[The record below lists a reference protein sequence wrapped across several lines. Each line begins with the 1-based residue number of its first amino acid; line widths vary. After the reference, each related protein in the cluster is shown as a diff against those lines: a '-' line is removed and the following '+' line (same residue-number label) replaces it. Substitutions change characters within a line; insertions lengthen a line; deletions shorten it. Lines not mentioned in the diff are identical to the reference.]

1 VKKPLTCLGLLWIIV
16 ALVATLHTGA
26 PALYAQEPAGDAVS
40 VYPPAPTD
48 EGRLGTLL
56 SVELGEI
63 SPAYTGC
70 GGVTAPVIN
79 GTYEQEVVELVNAE
93 RAAEG
98 LPPLKR
104 VTELGHAA
112 RYYATDMAQDN
123 YFPGDH
129 NTYDRSGGS
138 LVQVCTWVERIQSF
152 YSGWQMLAENIA
164 AGQLTPE
171 DVMSAW
177 MGSAGHMDNIFSSNA
192 WEIGVGYYAPG
203 RYWVQ
208 DFGRRNG
215 IYPVIINQEAA
226 TTDSANVSL
235 YIYGQ
240 GTWSEMR
247 LRNDDGSWTAWQPFQ
262 STVNWTLNGEGGE
275 HTVWVEMRNGSQ
287 TELSSDTIT
296 LNESV
301 PNLSLST
308 NKITLLAEV
317 GSEQTL
323 PSTVSFAVNNDGGDV
338 LHWTAGDDAGWLVLG
353 STSGDAPASV
363 EVWVDNSGGILNS
376 LGEHT
381 ATITVTATNPDAVNT
396 PQTISVTLNVVEEV
410 HTTYLPLILR

>member
-1 VKKPLTCLGLLWIIV
+1 MKPKQLYIVFTLTLL
-16 ALVATLHTGA
+16 ALMILSFL
-26 PALYAQEPAGDAVS
+26 PQAVS
-40 VYPPAPTD
+40 ASPPWPTG
-48 EGRLGTLL
+48 EGQLGTPL
-56 SVELGEI
+56 SVEPGEI
-63 SPAYTGC
+63 LPTYTGC

-79 GTYEQEVVELVNAE
+79 STYEQEVVELVNAE
-93 RAAEG
+93 RAARS

-104 VTELGHAA
+104 VTDLDHAA
-112 RYYATDMAQDN
+112 RYFATDMAQDN
-123 YFPGDH
+123 YYLPDH

-138 LVQVCTWVERIQSF
+138 LVQVCTWAQRIQSY
-152 YSGWQMLAENIA
+152 YSGSQMLAENIA

-171 DVMSAW
+171 EVMSAW
-177 MGSAGHMDNIFSSNA
+177 MGSALHRDNILSPNA

-226 TTDSANVSL
+226 TTDSVNVSL

-247 LRNDDGSWTAWQPFQ
+247 LRNDDGSWTDWQPFQ
-262 STVNWTLNGEGGE
+262 STLNWTLNGEAGD
-275 HTVWVEMRNGSQ
+275 HTVWVEVRNGSQ
-287 TELSSDTIT
+287 TTLSSDTVT
-296 LNESV
+296 LNVSV
-301 PNLSLST
+301 PSLALST
-308 NKITLLAEV
+308 NNITFMAEV
-317 GSEQTL
+317 GSGQTK
-323 PSTVSFAVNNDGGDV
+323 PSLVSFTINNAGSDV
-338 LHWTAGDDAGWLVLG
+338 LHWTAGDNAAWLLLG

-363 EVWVDNSGGILNS
+363 DVWVDSASGILDS
-376 LGEHT
+376 LGEKT

-410 HTTYLPLILR
+410 HTSYLPLILR